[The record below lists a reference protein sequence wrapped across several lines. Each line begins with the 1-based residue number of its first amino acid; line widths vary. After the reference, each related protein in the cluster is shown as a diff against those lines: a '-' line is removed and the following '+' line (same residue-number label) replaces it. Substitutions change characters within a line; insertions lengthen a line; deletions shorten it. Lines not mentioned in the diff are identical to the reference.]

1 MNSKKKQKKS
11 TADFLFRR
19 ERCKDLPRIKT
30 GVGRCAR
37 VPRGVPTYRHDCG
50 ISSFTSF
57 ASQNSWKKKKEKKIP
72 NKMETHED
80 LPNPEQDGRHSRV
93 SPRLQQNQT
102 GLPKTADPRFFIPS
116 CVSRHFCFSSFPPS
130 FLPSLLPSSI
140 LVDPSEYGSV

>member
-57 ASQNSWKKKKEKKIP
+57 ASQNSWKKKEKKNTKQNGNARRPAKIR
-72 NKMETHED
+72 NRMAGT
-80 LPNPEQDGRHSRV
+80 PECPQGTNTIKKV
-93 SPRLQQNQT
+93 SPNWQIL
-102 GLPKTADPRFFIPS
+102 GFSSFLSFPPFLFFLLP
-116 CVSRHFCFSSFPPS
+116 SFPPS
-130 FLPSLLPSSI
+130 FLLQI